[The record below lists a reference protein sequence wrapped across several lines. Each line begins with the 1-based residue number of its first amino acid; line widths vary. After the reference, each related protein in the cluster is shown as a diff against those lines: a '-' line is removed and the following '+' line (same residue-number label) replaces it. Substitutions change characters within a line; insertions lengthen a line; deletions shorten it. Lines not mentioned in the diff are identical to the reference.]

1 MSKAGKV
8 LHWAARILRVP
19 IVLIWGFLVIAYA
32 FGPERSVPS
41 TLKDAIQYVAMIVS
55 FLALAISWKW
65 ELAGG
70 LMALAA
76 VMCWRTLQSAR
87 VFVSQ
92 PHYSIQCRPF
102 SLELVVSSQR
112 EAGVA
117 TPSWI

>member
-8 LHWAARILRVP
+8 LHWAARILSVP

-70 LMALAA
+70 LVALAA
-76 VMCWRTLQSAR
+76 VIVGA
-87 VFVSQ
+87 
-92 PHYSIQCRPF
+92 PF
-102 SLELVVSSQR
+102 NLRGYLSLNLIIPFNAVLFLFSWWFHHSVKR
-112 EAGVA
+112 E
-117 TPSWI
+117 